1 MLVCY
6 NEVVSKTYIKGVTL
20 MSHLTKVQQW
30 LAENDYDIAYV
41 SDYKNIQYFTGFGSD
56 PIERVLALFIF
67 PDKDPFIF
75 APALEVEA
83 VKEVGWKYPVYS
95 YLDHENPFALIKDH
109 ILQTAG
115 NPVKWAIEK
124 GNLTVERYEAFKQ
137 QFPSADFTGN
147 ISPLIEQE
155 KLYKTPADI
164 ELLKVAG
171 KWADFAF
178 EVGFNALAQ
187 DKTEQDIVAEI
198 EYALKKKG
206 ILHMSFDTIVQS
218 GANAADPHGAPKADK
233 IRPNELCLFDLG
245 TVYKGFVSDAS
256 RTVAFGQID
265 AKSKEIYDVCLE
277 AQLTAQAA
285 AKPGMTAAQL
295 DKIARDVID
304 KAGYGQ
310 YFIHR
315 LGHGMG
321 QSDHEFPS
329 IMEGNNM
336 ELEPGMCFSIEPGIY
351 IPGVA
356 GVRIEDCVYVTDTGV
371 EPFTHYPK
379 DLITLPV
386 K

>member
-1 MLVCY
+1 
-6 NEVVSKTYIKGVTL
+6 
-20 MSHLTKVQQW
+20 MSHITKVQEW
-30 LAENDYDIAYV
+30 LADNSYDIAYI
-41 SDYKNIQYFTGFGSD
+41 SDYKNIQYLTGFGSD

-83 VKEVGWKYPVYS
+83 VKETGWKFPVYG
-95 YLDHENPFALIKDH
+95 YLDHEDPFLLIKNH
-109 ILQTAG
+109 IANLISDPQ
-115 NPVKWAIEK
+115 KWAIEK
-124 GNLTVERYEAFKQ
+124 GNLTVTRYEAIKQ
-137 QFPSADFTGN
+137 QFPNAEFTGN
-147 ISPLIEQE
+147 LTPVIEHE
-155 KLYKTPADI
+155 KLFKTAAEI

-171 KWADFAF
+171 KWADYAF
-178 EVGFNALAQ
+178 EVGFNSLSTAR
-187 DKTEQDIVAEI
+187 TEQDVVAEI

-218 GANAADPHGAPKADK
+218 GANAADPHGAPKADNIK
-233 IRPNELCLFDLG
+233 ANELCLFDLG
-245 TVYKGFVSDAS
+245 TVYSGYVSDAS

-285 AKPGMTAAQL
+285 AKPGITAAQL
-295 DKIARDVID
+295 DKIARDIIT

-329 IMEGNNM
+329 IMEGNDM
-336 ELEPGMCFSIEPGIY
+336 VLKPGMCFSIEPGIY
-351 IPGVA
+351 VPGFS
-356 GVRIEDCVYVTDTGV
+356 GVRIEDCVYITDTGANS
-371 EPFTHYPK
+371 FTHSSK
-379 DLITLPV
+379 ELRMLPI